1 MFGYVLANRQALSEA
16 ELARYRGC
24 YCGLCHAIGRA
35 YGQPQR
41 FALSYDLTFLVL
53 LLSSLYEPPETQ
65 AQRRCLAHPLR
76 RHGQWQSEF
85 TGYAAAMNVALAY
98 YQRLDDWT
106 DDHAPLAW
114 AESRMFQG
122 SIPAIVAAYPRQLQ
136 AITDALDKLRTL
148 ELQDVQ
154 EPDQPAAA
162 FGALMAALFSPRQ
175 DRWTPLLQQMGEALG
190 RYIYLLDALADLPED
205 LRKNR
210 YNPLRSRAEA
220 GLTRETLLPVLQIL
234 MGECTDAFERLP
246 LVQDVGLMR
255 NILYSGVW
263 ARYHALNRSGKEAD
277 HV

>member
-1 MFGYVLANRQALSEA
+1 M
-16 ELARYRGC
+16 
-24 YCGLCHAIGRA
+24 
-35 YGQPQR
+35 
-41 FALSYDLTFLVL
+41 L

-76 RHGQWQSEF
+76 RHSQWQSEF

-114 AESRMFQG
+114 AESRVFRG
-122 SIPAIVAAYPRQLQ
+122 SIPAIEAAYPRQLQ

-162 FGALMAALFSPRQ
+162 FGALMAALFTPRQ

>member
-1 MFGYVLANRQALSEA
+1 
-16 ELARYRGC
+16 
-24 YCGLCHAIGRA
+24 
-35 YGQPQR
+35 
-41 FALSYDLTFLVL
+41 
-53 LLSSLYEPPETQ
+53 
-65 AQRRCLAHPLR
+65 
-76 RHGQWQSEF
+76 
-85 TGYAAAMNVALAY
+85 
-98 YQRLDDWT
+98 
-106 DDHAPLAW
+106 
-114 AESRMFQG
+114 
-122 SIPAIVAAYPRQLQ
+122 
-136 AITDALDKLRTL
+136 
-148 ELQDVQ
+148 
-154 EPDQPAAA
+154 
-162 FGALMAALFSPRQ
+162 MAALFSPRQ

>member
-114 AESRMFQG
+114 AESRT
-122 SIPAIVAAYPRQLQ
+122 ITPRWPGPR
-136 AITDALDKLRTL
+136 AGCFR
-148 ELQDVQ
+148 
-154 EPDQPAAA
+154 AA
-162 FGALMAALFSPRQ
+162 FQPSKRPIPGSSRPSRT
-175 DRWTPLLQQMGEALG
+175 RWTSFG
-190 RYIYLLDALADLPED
+190 RWSS
-205 LRKNR
+205 RTS
-210 YNPLRSRAEA
+210 RSR
-220 GLTRETLLPVLQIL
+220 TSLPPPS
-234 MGECTDAFERLP
+234 EP
-246 LVQDVGLMR
+246 
-255 NILYSGVW
+255 
-263 ARYHALNRSGKEAD
+263 
-277 HV
+277 

>member
-53 LLSSLYEPPETQ
+53 LLSSLSEPPETQ

-122 SIPAIVAAYPRQLQ
+122 SIPAIEAAYPRQLQ

-148 ELQDVQ
+148 ELLDVQ
-154 EPDQPAAA
+154 EPGQPAAA
-162 FGALMAALFSPRQ
+162 FGALMAALLFPPAGPVDAAAAADGRGAGAVYLPAGCSGGSARGSAQKPVQSPAQPR
-175 DRWTPLLQQMGEALG
+175 RG
-190 RYIYLLDALADLPED
+190 RTH
-205 LRKNR
+205 
-210 YNPLRSRAEA
+210 A
-220 GLTRETLLPVLQIL
+220 GDPAP
-234 MGECTDAFERLP
+234 GASDSH
-246 LVQDVGLMR
+246 G
-255 NILYSGVW
+255 
-263 ARYHALNRSGKEAD
+263 
-277 HV
+277 